1 MSHQME
7 TAIKSALDELEAHGY
22 AGQPPEVLMLGGFHY
37 LAEVMRDSHS
47 FRLDGKR
54 MGSVV
59 ALFGSA
65 VGAGIMFAL
74 GAL

>member
-7 TAIKSALDELEAHGY
+7 TATKSALDEIEAHGY
-22 AGQPPEVLMLGGFHY
+22 EDQPLEVLLLGGLSY
-37 LAEVMRDSHS
+37 LAEVTRDSHS

-59 ALFGSA
+59 ALLGT
-65 VGAGIMFAL
+65 GL
-74 GAL
+74 GALVMFVLGAL

>member
-22 AGQPPEVLMLGGFHY
+22 VGQPPEVLMLGGFHY

-54 MGSVV
+54 MGSVMGLLGT
-59 ALFGSA
+59 AI
-65 VGAGIMFAL
+65 GAGIMFVF